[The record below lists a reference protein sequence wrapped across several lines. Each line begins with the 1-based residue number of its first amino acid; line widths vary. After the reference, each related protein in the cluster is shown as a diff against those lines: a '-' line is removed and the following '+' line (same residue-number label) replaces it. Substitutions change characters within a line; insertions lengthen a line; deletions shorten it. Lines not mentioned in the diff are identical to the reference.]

1 MSTQVKRQRIKKEVN
16 MTEGPLFGKI
26 IMFALPLLLSGIL
39 QLLYNAADIVVVGR
53 FAQNGQTA
61 LAAVGSTGALTNL
74 IVNLFIGL
82 SVGTSVAVSH
92 ALGARNDDDVHKL
105 VHTSILTSLIG
116 GVIVLLIGFTL
127 ARPLLLMMDTPET
140 VIDYSVLYMRIIFL
154 GMPAQMLYNYGAA
167 ILRAKGDTKR
177 PLYILA
183 LTGLVNV
190 ALNLI
195 LVIGFHLDVAGV
207 AIATITAQYL
217 SALLSTYFLIRD
229 TGSCHL
235 DLRRLHIDRRSFV
248 RLLRIGIPAGIQ
260 GMAFSISNVLIQS
273 SINSFGEI
281 AMAGNTAGGNLDG
294 FIYIALNSLYHAAL
308 TFTGQ
313 NVGAKKW
320 KRLNRVLLNCSV
332 IVLSIGLVMGFGIYF
347 LGEQLLAIYAPDEP
361 DVIMWGMIR
370 LKYLATTYFLCGLME
385 VACGMLRG
393 IGQSFVSMVIS
404 LTGTCAM
411 RVLWIYTVF
420 AFSHTMETLYLSYPV
435 TWLITFTVDII
446 CYVILKNRLIRH
458 VNELE
463 AASASADVQ

>member
-1 MSTQVKRQRIKKEVN
+1 MN
-16 MTEGPLFGKI
+16 LF
-26 IMFALPLLLSGIL
+26 LPWLVSGFRS
-39 QLLYNAADIVVVGR
+39 VS
-53 FAQNGQTA
+53 
-61 LAAVGSTGALTNL
+61 GST
-74 IVNLFIGL
+74 
-82 SVGTSVAVSH
+82 
-92 ALGARNDDDVHKL
+92 
-105 VHTSILTSLIG
+105 
-116 GVIVLLIGFTL
+116 
-127 ARPLLLMMDTPET
+127 
-140 VIDYSVLYMRIIFL
+140 
-154 GMPAQMLYNYGAA
+154 
-167 ILRAKGDTKR
+167 
-177 PLYILA
+177 
-183 LTGLVNV
+183 
-190 ALNLI
+190 LNLI

-446 CYVILKNRLIRH
+446 CYVIFKNRLIRH

>member
-1 MSTQVKRQRIKKEVN
+1 

-26 IMFALPLLLSGIL
+26 VMFALPLLLSGIL

-53 FAQNGQTA
+53 FAENGQTA

-82 SVGTSVAVSH
+82 SVGSSVSVSH
-92 ALGARNDDDVHKL
+92 ALGAKNDDDVHKL

-116 GVIVLLIGFTL
+116 GVIVLLIGVTL
-127 ARPLLLMMDTPET
+127 ARPLLLLMDTPDT
-140 VIDYSVLYMRIIFL
+140 VIDHSALYMRIIFL

-177 PLYILA
+177 PLFILA

-195 LVIGFHLDVAGV
+195 LVIGCHLDVAGV
-207 AIATITAQYL
+207 AIATIVAQYL

-229 TGSCHL
+229 PGACHL
-235 DLRRLHIDRRSFV
+235 DLRQLRIDRRSFL

-273 SINSFGEI
+273 SVNSFGET

-320 KRLNRVLLNCSV
+320 SRLNRVLLNCSA
-332 IVLSIGLVMGFGIYF
+332 IVLSLGLVMGFGIYLF
-347 LGEQLLAIYAPDEP
+347 GEQLLAIYAPGEP
-361 DVIMWGMIR
+361 DVIAWGMIR

-385 VACGMLRG
+385 VGCGMLRG
-393 IGQSFVSMVIS
+393 IGQSFTSMIIS

-411 RVLWIYTVF
+411 RIIWIYTIF
-420 AFSHTMETLYLSYPV
+420 ALNPTMETLYLSYPV
-435 TWLITFTVDII
+435 TWLITLVVDII
-446 CYVILKNRLIRH
+446 CYVIFKNRLIRH
-458 VNELE
+458 VNALE
-463 AASASADVQ
+463 NASTVASVS

>member
-1 MSTQVKRQRIKKEVN
+1 MSTKIIKQKTKKEVN

-26 IMFALPLLLSGIL
+26 VMFALPLMLSGIL

-53 FAQNGQTA
+53 FAENGQTA

-116 GVIVLLIGFTL
+116 GVIVSLIGILL
-127 ARPLLLMMDTPET
+127 ARPLLLLMDTPET
-140 VIDYSVLYMRIIFL
+140 VINFSVLYMRIIFL

-177 PLYILA
+177 PLFILA
-183 LTGLVNV
+183 VTGLVNV
-190 ALNLI
+190 ILNLV
-195 LVIGFHLDVAGV
+195 LVIGFQLDVAGV
-207 AIATITAQYL
+207 AIATIVAQYL
-217 SALLSTYFLIRD
+217 SAIFSTYFLIRD
-229 TGSCHL
+229 TGVCHL
-235 DLRRLHIDRRSFV
+235 NLRKLHIDRRSFL
-248 RLLRIGIPAGIQ
+248 RILRIGIPAGIQ

-273 SINSFGEI
+273 SVNSFGET
-281 AMAGNTAGGNLDG
+281 AMAGNTAGSNLDG

-320 KRLNRVLLNCSV
+320 GRLNRVLLNCGA
-332 IVLSIGLVMGFGIYF
+332 IVLTLGLVMGFGIYL
-347 LGEQLLAIYAPDEP
+347 LGEPLLSIYAPGEP
-361 DVIMWGMIR
+361 DVVAWGMIR

-393 IGQSFVSMVIS
+393 IGQSFTSMIVS
-404 LTGTCAM
+404 LTGTCAL
-411 RVLWIYTVF
+411 RVVWIYTIF
-420 AFSHTMETLYLSYPV
+420 ALNPTMETLYLSYPV
-435 TWLITFTVDII
+435 SWIVTLGVDVI
-446 CYVILKNRLIRH
+446 CYVIFKRKLIAH
-458 VNELE
+458 VNSLE
-463 AASASADVQ
+463 A

>member
-1 MSTQVKRQRIKKEVN
+1 MSTTVKRQRIKKEVN
-16 MTEGPLFGKI
+16 MIEGPLFGKI
-26 IMFALPLLLSGIL
+26 ILFSLPLMLSGIL

-53 FAQNGQTA
+53 FSQNGQTA

-82 SVGTSVAVSH
+82 SVGTSVSVSH

-116 GVIVLLIGFTL
+116 GVIVSMIGITL
-127 ARPLLLMMDTPET
+127 ARPLLALMDTPDS
-140 VIDYSVLYMRIIFL
+140 VLSYSVLYMRIIFL

-177 PLYILA
+177 PLFILA
-183 LTGLVNV
+183 VTGLVNV

-195 LVIGFHLDVAGV
+195 LVIGLHLDVAGV
-207 AIATITAQYL
+207 AIATIVAQYL
-217 SALLSTYFLIRD
+217 SAILSTYFLIRD
-229 TGSCHL
+229 PGVCHL
-235 DLRRLHIDRRSFV
+235 DLRKLHIDRRSFL

-273 SINSFGEI
+273 SVNSFGET

-294 FIYIALNSLYHAAL
+294 FIYIALNSLYHASL

-320 KRLNRVLLNCSV
+320 SRLNRVMLNCAV
-332 IVLSIGLVMGFGIYF
+332 IVLSLGLVMGFGIYL
-347 LGEQLLAIYAPDEP
+347 LGEPLLAIYAPDEP
-361 DVIMWGMIR
+361 DVIAWGMIR

-385 VACGMLRG
+385 VGCGMLRG
-393 IGQSFVSMVIS
+393 IGQSFTSMIIS

-411 RVLWIYTVF
+411 RVIWIYTVF
-420 AFSHTMETLYLSYPV
+420 ALNPTMETLYLSYPV
-435 TWLITFTVDII
+435 TWAITLVVDVI
-446 CYVILKNRLIRH
+446 CYFIFKNRLIRH
-458 VNELE
+458 VNALE
-463 AASASADVQ
+463 TTAEPLPVK